1 MRWLR
6 YVHPSHIVI
15 FVPGM
20 YFLAAFRQAEIH
32 RGMDL
37 FSRPD
42 KRSAIRQNPEIKIP
56 GFLLFP
62 VQHFD
67 DVVAELGMQRAG
79 WLQFRAGEDHF
90 IEGWYHLAPRNSPRS
105 PPRLP
110 DGQMECF
117 FASLPKSAPFLSC
130 SSRSSAS
137 FSSFTRYAVLPRF

>member
-1 MRWLR
+1 
-6 YVHPSHIVI
+6 
-15 FVPGM
+15 M

-37 FSRPD
+37 FSRSD

-90 IEGWYHLAPRNSPRS
+90 IEGWYHLAPAE
-105 PPRLP
+105 LT
-110 DGQMECF
+110 QIAAA
-117 FASLPKSAPFLSC
+117 FA
-130 SSRSSAS
+130 
-137 FSSFTRYAVLPRF
+137 